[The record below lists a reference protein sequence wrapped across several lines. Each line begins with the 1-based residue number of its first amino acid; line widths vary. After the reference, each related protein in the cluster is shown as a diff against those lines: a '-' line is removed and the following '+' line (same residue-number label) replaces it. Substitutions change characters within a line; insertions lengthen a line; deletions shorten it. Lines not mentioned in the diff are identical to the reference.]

1 MGVTAPAGEAVGAER
16 VELTTVAD
24 DTATFHIRRIV
35 DGDGDDPVPVAV
47 DEVTGLEPDREYE
60 RRGLMFRT
68 LGRPSGAL
76 RARFGTVNDVH
87 FGEVEAGRVDDH
99 PMGPIVRVPPGA
111 EPYPETM
118 NRAAVA
124 ELRAAQ
130 LDAVIVK
137 GDLTSDAQPEEFS
150 AFDAAY
156 ADAFGEHLHVVR
168 GNHDAIGGRTAYAGD
183 QWIELD
189 GVAIAL
195 VDTVIPDLATGTL
208 RAEQVD
214 WLDAK
219 AAASTVPV
227 IVMGHH
233 QQWAGGERD
242 PFYFGLDPDASDA
255 LTDVIRR
262 RPAIVAYAAGHT
274 HRHRVRRVA
283 DGVPTIE
290 VGCVKDF
297 PGTWA
302 EYRVFDGGIQQI
314 VHRISEPAA
323 LAWSERC
330 RGLYADF
337 GLDYESYALGR
348 LEDRCFVIPL
358 R

>member
-1 MGVTAPAGEAVGAER
+1 MDVIDGATAAGSRGAAR
-16 VELTTVAD
+16 VELTTVED
-24 DTATFHIRRIV
+24 DAATFHLSADEGSGPAVVV
-35 DGDGDDPVPVAV
+35 DRVA
-47 DEVTGLEPDREYE
+47 GLEPDTAYE
-60 RRGLMFRT
+60 RHGVAFRT
-68 LGRPSGAL
+68 LARPTG
-76 RARFGTVNDVH
+76 RARAHFGTVNDVH

-99 PMGPIVRVPPGA
+99 PGGPIMSVPPGA
-111 EPYPETM
+111 PPYPETM
-118 NRAAVA
+118 NRAAIA
-124 ELRAAQ
+124 ELHAAD

-137 GDLTSDAQPEEFS
+137 GDLTASAQPDEFA
-150 AFDAAY
+150 AF
-156 ADAFGEHLHVVR
+156 ADSYGAEFAGRLHVVR
-168 GNHDAIGGRTAYAGD
+168 GNHDAIGGRTAHAAD
-183 QWIELD
+183 EWIELD
-189 GVAIAL
+189 GVAVAL
-195 VDTVIPDLATGTL
+195 VDTVIPDRASGTL
-208 RAEQVD
+208 RPEQLD
-214 WLDAK
+214 WLDAG
-219 AAASTVPV
+219 AAAATVPV

-233 QQWAGGERD
+233 QQWVGGTRD

-274 HRHRVRRVA
+274 HRHRVRTVA
-283 DGVPTIE
+283 GGVPTIE

-314 VHRISEPAA
+314 VHRLSAPAA
-323 LAWSERC
+323 LEWSERC

-337 GLDYESYALGR
+337 GLDYGAYALGR